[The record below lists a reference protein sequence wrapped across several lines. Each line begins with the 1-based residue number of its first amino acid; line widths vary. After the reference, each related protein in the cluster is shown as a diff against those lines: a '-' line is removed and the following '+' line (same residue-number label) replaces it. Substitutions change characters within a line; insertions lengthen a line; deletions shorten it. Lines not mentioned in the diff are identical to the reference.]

1 MTQIKHIG
9 VNEMSQVNESQ
20 TQETVEAIQVQV
32 ADAQEQVHTEESPAL
47 PVAISDSVELKGEV
61 DPNDPIEII
70 KAIFIQY
77 GTDFGDYMR
86 TQLDQVD
93 GIYTLTSFGNP
104 TLQFLYH
111 SNPQGENL
119 TDEDKERIKRTV
131 HVSGFP
137 ADDAIAVLELVLNM
151 QKRLAV
157 KGFDIA
163 IAGVIAPVQSADGHN
178 VLVSDFDQVIALS
191 ARASFLS
198 GRATLKRLEDA
209 QNASKAAEEAVAAQT
224 SSEETLEPEQS
235 PAETSDKEV

>member
-1 MTQIKHIG
+1 
-9 VNEMSQVNESQ
+9 MSQVNETS
-20 TQETVEAIQVQV
+20 TQDVVEAIQVQV
-32 ADAQEQVHTEESPAL
+32 ADAKEQVQSEETAVM
-47 PVAISDSVELKGEV
+47 PVSISESVELKDVV
-61 DPNDPIEII
+61 DPNDPIELI

-77 GTDFGDYMR
+77 GTDYGQVMR

-119 TDEDKERIKRTV
+119 TEEDKERIKRTV

-137 ADDAIAVLELVLNM
+137 ADDAVAVLELVLNM
-151 QKRLAV
+151 QERLAV
-157 KGFDIA
+157 KGFGIA

-178 VLVSDFDQVIALS
+178 ILVSDFDQVIALS

-198 GRATLKRLEDA
+198 GRATLKRIEDA
-209 QNASKAAEEAVAAQT
+209 QNASKAAEEVVAEKELSAEAHSDVILPVADVDKQ
-224 SSEETLEPEQS
+224 EPVEIK
-235 PAETSDKEV
+235 A